1 VLVWLGTTWN
11 AIGKDEKI
19 HNWPAYSGDKAST
32 KYSPLDQINKDTVG
46 KLSIAWRQS
55 GVPAELKAIWPD
67 ASAPTNWQNTPI
79 MVDGLLY
86 MSSGVG
92 SVVALDAATG
102 RVVWFDVPPHDEGK
116 SPLRGASTRGVAYW
130 ANGNESRIFA
140 MNGANLIALNAKTG
154 KRYPDWGTHG
164 AIDLTRPVTTGRRHR
179 LSQQQRPHRRPRC
192 RDRRRRARAR
202 DGLSQRAGEGD

>member
-1 VLVWLGTTWN
+1 MKNRLWWLAVALAVGAAWN
-11 AIGKDEKI
+11 ATGEREAQARQRAALTREAQARQRAALTDEKI

-55 GVPAELKAIWPD
+55 GVPAELKAVWPD
-67 ASAPTNWQNTPI
+67 ASAPANWQNTPI

-102 RVVWFDVPPHDEGK
+102 RVVWFDVPPER
-116 SPLRGASTRGVAYW
+116 PQV
-130 ANGNESRIFA
+130 NEFVSR
-140 MNGANLIALNAKTG
+140 L
-154 KRYPDWGTHG
+154 
-164 AIDLTRPVTTGRRHR
+164 
-179 LSQQQRPHRRPRC
+179 
-192 RDRRRRARAR
+192 
-202 DGLSQRAGEGD
+202 